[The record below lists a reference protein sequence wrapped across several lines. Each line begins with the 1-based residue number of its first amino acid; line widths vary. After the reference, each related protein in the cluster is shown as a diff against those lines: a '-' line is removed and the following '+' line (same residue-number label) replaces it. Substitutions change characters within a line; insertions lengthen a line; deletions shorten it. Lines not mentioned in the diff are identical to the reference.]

1 MQANL
6 CINSAWQHSK
16 CCTLPCRV
24 FGAFT
29 VMGFWKKLS
38 QYKNYAPQRETKT
51 KASRVWSK
59 LLAWEQE
66 YTFCRVCWGLFGHSI
81 VELKVAV
88 YCWTDVLGL
97 LCSWQWNSP
106 FISLLLNSYAP
117 KQGGHIQNACWE
129 QLLTGWTWELF
140 HIKMVVLDQNLC
152 QGLWHQAPRM
162 GGWVLV
168 PPQSIP
174 GASVSCYCRQSSDS
188 SAVKWKCC
196 FCSEF
201 SLSHISRFST
211 TVGFIYL
218 CQIKS
223 CHIWNPCGDWA
234 VWETSSGFLVLF
246 CCWSGETRG
255 DCLGHDEIALQ
266 SWALCLH
273 SSICECSALGRW
285 KVYSWKEKKVKK
297 PTFAVFLTRRDCQT
311 CLVILHPRVCL
322 NTNIWKKIFSDSIRR
337 EHSLQF

>member
-117 KQGGHIQNACWE
+117 KQSGHIQTACWE

-218 CQIKS
+218 YPDQELSYLKS
-223 CHIWNPCGDWA
+223 MWRLSCLRNKLWLSSAVLLLVWWNKRRLSRPWWNCM
-234 VWETSSGFLVLF
+234 TK
-246 CCWSGETRG
+246 
-255 DCLGHDEIALQ
+255 LGTV
-266 SWALCLH
+266 
-273 SSICECSALGRW
+273 SA
-285 KVYSWKEKKVKK
+285 
-297 PTFAVFLTRRDCQT
+297 Q
-311 CLVILHPRVCL
+311 
-322 NTNIWKKIFSDSIRR
+322 
-337 EHSLQF
+337 